1 MQKMQK
7 MRKLSSLVTSLCEV
21 EQLGHWSV
29 LLQHGQ
35 PLASILAS
43 FLRAV
48 SLKIDWNSRTMVLRV
63 RVRVRVRARVRDRL
77 EQQDYGPD
85 I

>member
-1 MQKMQK
+1 MLTQSQSIAKDAK
-7 MRKLSSLVTSLCEV
+7 DAKDAEV

-35 PLASILAS
+35 PLPSILAS

-48 SLKIDWNSRTMVLRV
+48 SLKIDWNSRTMVLTF
-63 RVRVRVRARVRDRL
+63 
-77 EQQDYGPD
+77 D